1 MKKTS
6 GFVLAAVAA
15 LLSFSAEAASVRRP
29 KKEENLCGLEKTLS
43 EFRIAG
49 FSSYAPFSWKKV
61 DQKASK
67 GRKARYMYDG
77 FVADSVTAA
86 LKDIGITHVTSKFYD
101 SDEDLKNAVK
111 RGEIDIVFAT
121 FYQGGDQAGMDYIY
135 PAYFGNPLAIVSRAD
150 KKVEKSEIS
159 ELKGMIGVARSEEG
173 VYDLIKGQLPTDT
186 KVVLVEGAES
196 AFQKLLEGDADFM
209 VTSPYAAMAESG
221 RLGVA
226 DKIYIYPKALRPIKF
241 FAAFSKMSKCRRFKE
256 PFEKAFAKYF
266 ADKTEAE
273 KKMHHYIKF
282 WRENGTAVLEENA
295 AERDDY

>member
-101 SDEDLKNAVK
+101 SGKSILCLRLFIKAGIRRGWITFIPLSSAIRWRLFPARIKRLKN
-111 RGEIDIVFAT
+111 
-121 FYQGGDQAGMDYIY
+121 
-135 PAYFGNPLAIVSRAD
+135 
-150 KKVEKSEIS
+150 
-159 ELKGMIGVARSEEG
+159 
-173 VYDLIKGQLPTDT
+173 
-186 KVVLVEGAES
+186 
-196 AFQKLLEGDADFM
+196 QKF
-209 VTSPYAAMAESG
+209 
-221 RLGVA
+221 R
-226 DKIYIYPKALRPIKF
+226 
-241 FAAFSKMSKCRRFKE
+241 
-256 PFEKAFAKYF
+256 
-266 ADKTEAE
+266 
-273 KKMHHYIKF
+273 
-282 WRENGTAVLEENA
+282 N
-295 AERDDY
+295 